1 MAPGAACVRERRRT
15 YAGCRDLHQT
25 PPVLAAVSGG
35 RQALRERDPPSFG
48 PRQEDLRICFETP
61 EYGQEPH
68 GHASEAPCCIANII
82 VRCNMAAARHLVKNL
97 AGVSC
102 DGAGLLG
109 IGPGLLV
116 GLLTRLIIGRL
127 LLRRLLRIPGGVPVS
142 RKEEIQPPNR
152 SLTSRLG
159 CTA

>member
-1 MAPGAACVRERRRT
+1 MFGSVGEHT
-15 YAGCRDLHQT
+15 QVAGICT
-25 PPVLAAVSGG
+25 K
-35 RQALRERDPPSFG
+35 
-48 PRQEDLRICFETP
+48 PRQFSQPCRYASAIRLLSGRGKKTFEFASKRPNTGKNP
-61 EYGQEPH
+61 RDTHRKPH
-68 GHASEAPCCIANII
+68 VASQNTI
-82 VRCNMAAARHLVKNL
+82 VRCNMAAARHGVKNL

-142 RKEEIQPPNR
+142 RKEEIQPPKR
-152 SLTSRLG
+152 SLTSRLR
-159 CTA
+159 CTAERLARPAAQ